1 MLKKILRDTITE
13 GEISMT
19 SLSMQGAS
27 PSLISYGPGQTS
39 LEDLTDLV
47 FYGVRQDKNTSAV
60 VIDKISGD
68 EPIRL
73 PDQYVSR
80 PNDYKNWLWSNNTL
94 RFSFTNDGRILMEV
108 L

>member
-1 MLKKILRDTITE
+1 
-13 GEISMT
+13 MT

-27 PSLISYGPGQTS
+27 PSLVSYGPGQSS
-39 LEDLTDLV
+39 LEDLVDYV

-60 VIDKISGD
+60 TIDKISGD

-80 PNDYKNWLWSNNTL
+80 SNDYKNWLWSNNTL

>member
-1 MLKKILRDTITE
+1 
-13 GEISMT
+13 MT

-27 PSLISYGPGQTS
+27 PSLVSYGPGQSS

-47 FYGVRQDKNTSAV
+47 FYGVRQNKNTSAV
-60 VIDKISGD
+60 TIDKISGD
-68 EPIRL
+68 EPISL
-73 PDQYVSR
+73 PDQYISR

>member
-1 MLKKILRDTITE
+1 LPKKALHDTITQ

-27 PSLISYGPGQTS
+27 PSLISYGPGQSS
-39 LEDLTDLV
+39 LEDLVDYV
-47 FYGVRQDKNTSAV
+47 FYGVRQDKNTSKV
-60 VIDKISGD
+60 TIDKISGD

-73 PDQYVSR
+73 PDQYVARS
-80 PNDYKNWLWSNNTL
+80 NDYKNWLWSNNTL